1 MGTLLATTAVIEA
14 AAGLALLFLPSA
26 AVDLLLGTPLAAPAA
41 FIVARVGGAGLLTLG
56 VACWLARSDTQSPA
70 ARGLI
75 IAMVIYNV
83 GVALILGT
91 AGVRSLRD
99 DLVLWPAAVVLH
111 LVMAVW
117 CVVNLRHF
125 GVTKTFVS
133 MHPKQFRYEL

>member
-41 FIVARVGGAGLLTLG
+41 FIVARVAGAGLLTFG

-99 DLVLWPAAVVLH
+99 GLVLCPAAVVLDV
-111 LVMAVW
+111 VMAVW
-117 CVVNLRHF
+117 SVVNLRHF
-125 GVTKTFVS
+125 GVAKTLMS
-133 MHPKQFRYEL
+133 LHPKQSRYES